1 MDTNA
6 NIMSVIIQF
15 MGAAQ
20 AVTMQNFDKKAYV
33 MNKLRSHFGDETFLR
48 YQPFISVTIDF
59 IKEIV
64 KNKAI
69 LKDIA
74 KRRGCLK

>member
-1 MDTNA
+1 MTL
-6 NIMSVIIQF
+6 IVEF
-15 MGAAQ
+15 MGNAQ
-20 AVTMQNFDKKAYV
+20 AVKMEGFDKKAYV
-33 MNKLRSHFGDETFLR
+33 MNTLRSHFGETTYLR
-48 YQPFISVTIDF
+48 FEPYISLTIDF

-64 KNKAI
+64 RNKSI